1 MLNLLLSTFYL
12 GIFLDSEKHL
22 DQRKVRKNYILAY
35 LIGASL
41 VVQMVKNL
49 PTMWEAWFH
58 P

>member
-12 GIFLDSEKHL
+12 GIFLDSKKRL

-49 PTMWEAWFH
+49 PTLW
-58 P
+58 